1 MPEADAP
8 LHARLI
14 DAAERCFD
22 RDGVAHTTMRDVAAE
37 AGVSRTSLYK
47 HFASMDAVL
56 QAVFVREFD
65 RFERRLRRALA
76 RCSSEEEKLVQVVV
90 GIAENIPRSS
100 TIGTLVR
107 HPANRSEERALA
119 VGRAALDVRVRK
131 LIEAPLDALKVAGRL
146 RRDTSRAQMVEW
158 IRTLVHAFSAARR
171 PKAWTR
177 SERRQMIERFMLPSL
192 LANGSELTAEDDLH

>member
-1 MPEADAP
+1 MPEVTVS

-22 RDGVAHTTMRDVAAE
+22 RDGVAHTTMRNVAIE

-47 HFASMDAVL
+47 HYANMDAVL

-65 RFERRLRRALA
+65 RFEQRLRRVLT
-76 RCSSEEEKLVQVVV
+76 RCNSDEERLVQVVV

-119 VGRAALDVRVRK
+119 VGRAALDVRVRQ
-131 LIEAPLDALKVAGRL
+131 LIEAPLDALQAEGRL
-146 RRDTSRAQMVEW
+146 RCDTPRAQMVEW
-158 IRTLVHAFSAARR
+158 IRTLVHTFSAARR
-171 PKAWTR
+171 PKAWNR
-177 SERRQMIERFMLPSL
+177 LERRQMIERFMLPSL
-192 LANGSELTAEDDLH
+192 LAGGVGAQVRPGLH